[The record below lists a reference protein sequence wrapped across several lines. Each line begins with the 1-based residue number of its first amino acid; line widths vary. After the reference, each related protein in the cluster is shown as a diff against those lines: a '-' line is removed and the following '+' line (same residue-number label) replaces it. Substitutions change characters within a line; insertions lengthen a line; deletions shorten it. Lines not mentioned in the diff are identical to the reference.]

1 MESLK
6 ARVRRFVVETFGD
19 LPERGASYW
28 KRRALQAENDLAE
41 TRADSEARAKALFEV
56 SAERVLEWKRAEDAE
71 ARLALARETLAEI
84 ALCNLRGPLLIR
96 RLDVGRGAANDVH
109 SQDAFHQLLVLLQP
123 HETAAQLPLN
133 LMLLQTR
140 CHH

>member
-84 ALCNLRGPLLIR
+84 ALCNRGEGYMPKM
-96 RLDVGRGAANDVH
+96 AAKTYE
-109 SQDAFHQLLVLLQP
+109 
-123 HETAAQLPLN
+123 ETNKP
-133 LMLLQTR
+133 
-140 CHH
+140 